1 MAAPIIRQ
9 FILKKEKTLRSMLQD
24 TEGCET
30 MGKNLM
36 CRVEL
41 VITLLPCRPE
51 TKINRIYYG
60 VEASASLA

>member
-9 FILKKEKTLRSMLQD
+9 FILKKEKTLRSTLQD

-41 VITLLPCRPE
+41 VITLLPCRPD
-51 TKINRIYYG
+51 
-60 VEASASLA
+60 